1 MFVDFHTE
9 LHLWFLNPRPTVPKK
24 VIVKESIAQSQ
35 MAAESILIPY
45 ITFQVHSADIGLQ
58 RFQTMPIRTINS
70 TLFSK
75 LSIIL
80 SFTKYRFQI
89 TMYRKNKCMY

>member
-9 LHLWFLNPRPTVPKK
+9 LNPWFLYPRPTVPKK
-24 VIVKESIAQSQ
+24 VIVKESIAQSR

-45 ITFQVHSADIGLQ
+45 ITFQVHSADIGLHSDHALIKA
-58 RFQTMPIRTINS
+58 FNS

-75 LSIIL
+75 LSLLL
-80 SFTKYRFQI
+80 SFTRYRLQI
-89 TMYRKNKCMY
+89 TMYRKNKCMN